1 VASIEDITPEPEPE
15 PEEPEDNDAT
25 ESPNDEIEKTV
36 ETEVGGVKLTITNE
50 VPDDSKPEAEQL
62 TLF

>member
-1 VASIEDITPEPEPE
+1 MKRY
-15 PEEPEDNDAT
+15 
-25 ESPNDEIEKTV
+25 SPSETSKGNTSFWNDEPAEKTV

-50 VPDDSKPEAEQL
+50 VPEDSKPEAEQL

>member
-1 VASIEDITPEPEPE
+1 MIAAELQ
-15 PEEPEDNDAT
+15 
-25 ESPNDEIEKTV
+25 NDEPAEKTV

-50 VPDDSKPEAEQL
+50 VPEDSKPEAEQL